1 MPSRGTKK
9 NTSAVLTLGLAFAA
23 TSGLA
28 FAVMAGLTSAVMSGQ
43 ALAAD
48 DLKLKKGISFNDDTD
63 TGFPIDGTRMDDMQL
78 DPNKVT
84 FIFYGAGGDLN
95 TNRQAK
101 RLVELYKQS
110 SGKAVKFILI
120 DVDHPVNAQAAAL
133 IKNHYK
139 GYIPFDVILDKNSK
153 VVWSQI
159 GEVENGIMNQQ
170 LDRALALK

>member
-1 MPSRGTKK
+1 MPARGKTR
-9 NTSAVLTLGLAFAA
+9 NISTAIALGLVFAVL
-23 TSGLA
+23 
-28 FAVMAGLTSAVMSGQ
+28 SGQ

-63 TGFPIDGTRMDDMQL
+63 TGFPIEGTRMDDMQL

-84 FIFYGAGGDLN
+84 FIFFGASGDLN

-101 RLVELYKQS
+101 RLVELYKQA

-120 DVDHPVNAQAAAL
+120 DVDHPVNAQANTL

-139 GYIPFDVILDKNSK
+139 GYIPFEVILDKNSK

-159 GEVENGIMNQQ
+159 GEVENGILNQQ
-170 LDRALALK
+170 LERALALK